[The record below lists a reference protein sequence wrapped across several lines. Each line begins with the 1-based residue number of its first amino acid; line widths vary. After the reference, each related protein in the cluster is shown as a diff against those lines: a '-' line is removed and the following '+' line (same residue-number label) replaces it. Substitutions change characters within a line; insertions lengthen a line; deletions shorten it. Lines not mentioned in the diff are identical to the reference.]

1 MAAAAQTTAPQV
13 ATRDNDAPE
22 NVLPPAQSDAPSK
35 ERAVKRTVEAIGVPQ
50 KLVEDF
56 SKQYQLL
63 VFEAAS
69 VEQSAKDIRRIVD
82 ANFAVYKLLSSFLE
96 SLRSYAANGNNRG
109 AGGSVVISVHDLDA
123 LESER
128 ELRLLRAIVSSN
140 AETVGLGNSFLASI
154 DPANLKRS
162 ITDALNNL
170 ANKGGDSGG
179 SGGGEDDETAEE
191 QRPEN
196 VNLDDNG
203 GLYAIRPTDEALS
216 IDRLVGYQNEAR
228 EIVSFCQRVNFVT
241 GTHQEQDL
249 ELVPRNPVV
258 VILYGPPGSGKTT
271 VAQSV
276 AKYLDCVY
284 MYVNAENVTSQ
295 WAGGTEKNIAKLF
308 RRARIASVKFSPDP
322 KNAKRTVLLLIDEI
336 DGLVKNRATSLNLT
350 GEEYNRITTFLQ
362 MLTPPIGVN
371 NSNLICIFTTNRLD
385 NVDAAIVNR
394 ARGKI
399 FMGYV
404 VSPLDR
410 VRLVDQIF
418 RDYVNGALET
428 DRAIQNAA
436 IQNDELV
443 PRDLQNLL
451 ALVKNRI
458 LARFGERTPGAVQ
471 SARDIVINLADPQN
485 KISIAELATL
495 LSQATPGTDA
505 ATLFRDYSP
514 PLAHVCRWLT
524 ENRQYLN
531 VCRSAAEYRN
541 HGRDCK

>member
-1 MAAAAQTTAPQV
+1 MAAAAAQMPAQV

-22 NVLPPAQSDAPSK
+22 NVLPAADGSAKATAP
-35 ERAVKRTVEAIGVPQ
+35 VKRTVEAIGVPQ

-96 SLRSYAANGNNRG
+96 TLRSYAASNRDRG

-170 ANKGGDSGG
+170 ANKGSGEGSSGG
-179 SGGGEDDETAEE
+179 EEDETAEE
-191 QRPEN
+191 RRPEN

-241 GTHQEQDL
+241 GSETEKDL

-322 KNAKRTVLLLIDEI
+322 KNARRTVLLLIDEI

-385 NVDAAIVNR
+385 NIDAAIVNR

-418 RDYVNGALET
+418 RDYVNGAVES
-428 DRAIQNAA
+428 DRAVQNAA

-458 LARFGERTPGAVQ
+458 LARFGERNPGAVQ
-471 SARDIVINLADPQN
+471 TARDVVINLSDSKN
-485 KISIAELATL
+485 KISTAELAVL
-495 LSQATPGTDA
+495 LAEASPGTDA

-514 PLAHVCRWLT
+514 PLAHVCRWLA
-524 ENRQYLN
+524 ENRQYLSI
-531 VCRSAAEYRN
+531 CRSAAEYRN